1 MKTRLKDSE
10 TQNAVDRVKASI
22 SPKIPCV
29 NADAEG
35 YCTRNGGGYICF
47 NCTDYKPVT
56 LDAPKT
62 NLPVLADKVTALSV
76 RVDTLAI
83 PDGSPAEQANALHRE
98 FIKSAVSAKA
108 YAVLCGWVLASQREM
123 IGYGQWKKWVEGL
136 DFSKSTAYNYIT
148 AFESTVGAYRAQQ
161 RRPLPLSEAPTMEEI
176 AAATAGTNEK
186 PLAALYRSTGV
197 VEGDPNH
204 GGAREGAGRKAAAAA
219 AAAGDGLDMGDSAT
233 LMWMEAMKP
242 FAANRAAFHSAARDL
257 NPNVAA
263 RFLEELR
270 MLERTLDERVKG
282 AR

>member
-1 MKTRLKDSE
+1 MKTCLKDSE

-22 SPKIPCV
+22 SPKILCV

-56 LDAPKT
+56 PDAPDA

-83 PDGSPAEQANALHRE
+83 PDGSPAEQANALHRD
-98 FIKSAVSAKA
+98 FLKSAVSAKVR
-108 YAVLCGWVLASQREM
+108 AVQCGWVLSLQRERL
-123 IGYGQWKKWVEGL
+123 GHGQWLGWIEANL
-136 DFSKSTAYNYIT
+136 DFAERTVRNYIT

-204 GGAREGAGRKAAAAA
+204 GGAREGAGRKAALPKLSPTQEAETLWAQAMVVFDKPSLKDAIRYLGEKAATVC
-219 AAAGDGLDMGDSAT
+219 LDRVADLA
-233 LMWMEAMKP
+233 EALKLQV
-242 FAANRAAFHSAARDL
+242 R
-257 NPNVAA
+257 
-263 RFLEELR
+263 ELR
-270 MLERTLDERVKG
+270 GSR
-282 AR
+282 